1 MEAAMNSAEA
11 SHSFSP
17 LTLLKRVLERIHI
30 SRGMLK
36 IRISVMELG
45 RFTLRESP
53 VASRNLVLIILLGK
67 MERNGRKSQGN
78 KLQGVAQLSS
88 YQVTWQLPWR
98 RSKQRLQ
105 DPITSGKSYFGAG
118 AMAPALG
125 CLA

>member
-11 SHSFSP
+11 SNSFSP
-17 LTLLKRVLERIHI
+17 LTLLKWLLERIHI

-45 RFTLRESP
+45 RFTLRGSP

-67 MERNGRKSQGN
+67 RERNGRKIPGR
-78 KLQGVAQLSS
+78 KLQGVAQLSP

-98 RSKQRLQ
+98 RCKQRLRENRSRRGRV
-105 DPITSGKSYFGAG
+105 ISG
-118 AMAPALG
+118 LG
-125 CLA
+125 P